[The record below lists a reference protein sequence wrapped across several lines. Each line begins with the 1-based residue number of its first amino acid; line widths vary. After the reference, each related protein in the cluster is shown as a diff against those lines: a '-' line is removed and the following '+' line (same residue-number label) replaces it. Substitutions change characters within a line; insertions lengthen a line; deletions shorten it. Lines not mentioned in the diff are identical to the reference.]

1 MANSSESKTS
11 YYNFEADVPEDVHQ
25 LISRNKL
32 HELLHT
38 KIFSYQSTILSNYG
52 VNCHHIAP
60 IGIHHDHPFAHF
72 YRIENSNMP
81 EEVLCFLWYLCAV
94 YTVGIAFDIQW
105 LYHYVNTIQ
114 DKRDCFSTFLRWFS
128 PLTVWSG
135 KLQKSAKATNLTFK
149 KLKRGGLNPF
159 FNPHSIYFFHR
170 PVKVNR
176 KTSKIFALP
185 TLIHH
190 GDFSRGVRPVFNLQD
205 NEAYENF
212 QTHAFY
218 LNNARH
224 TFPIPFIP
232 NWVHYPVDY
241 QMQLDEDLQ
250 YYMMKFDRGR
260 PNSSKEDK

>member
-1 MANSSESKTS
+1 
-11 YYNFEADVPEDVHQ
+11 
-25 LISRNKL
+25 
-32 HELLHT
+32 
-38 KIFSYQSTILSNYG
+38 
-52 VNCHHIAP
+52 
-60 IGIHHDHPFAHF
+60 
-72 YRIENSNMP
+72 MP
-81 EEVLCFLWYLCAV
+81 EEVLCFLWYLCVV

-170 PVKVNR
+170 PIKVNR
-176 KTSKIFALP
+176 KTSKILALP
-185 TLIHH
+185 NLIHH

-212 QTHAFY
+212 QTHAFH
-218 LNNARH
+218 LNNARNI
-224 TFPIPFIP
+224 FPIPLIP
-232 NWVHYPVDY
+232 TWVHYPVDY

-260 PNSSKEDK
+260 PNSSKEETTSQATSQDYYADHLKDAQSPDAEINVEDIEEKFKFCINVQPGEDARMIEDSYECPDDHYGCCEEHMLEFEMDH